1 MCRSSLGVF
10 FSFFFILDS
19 GFLCK
24 SFRADYCLIEKKK
37 EEKGKDIDI
46 VSFERNFI
54 FYYPIKGRVC
64 RELDDVLP
72 PQPIVG
78 LPNHLSGMSTPTS
91 LSRLHKKL
99 RRIWVRKFRKFEP
112 IDRSLFFFSSRG
124 GV

>member
-46 VSFERNFI
+46 VR
-54 FYYPIKGRVC
+54 
-64 RELDDVLP
+64 
-72 PQPIVG
+72 
-78 LPNHLSGMSTPTS
+78 LSV
-91 LSRLHKKL
+91 
-99 RRIWVRKFRKFEP
+99 I
-112 IDRSLFFFSSRG
+112 LFFIIR
-124 GV
+124 